1 MIPKI
6 IHYCWFGGGP
16 KPKSVEKYIR
26 SWKKYCSDY
35 EIIEWN
41 EDNFDISSSPLY
53 VKQAYAAKKWAFVSD
68 YARLKVVF
76 ECGGIYFDT
85 DVQVIKNIDTLLQ
98 YDAFFGFENCGV
110 IPRIN
115 LGLGFG
121 AVKNHQLVK
130 KLMSV
135 YETVEFPNPNI
146 TKEIIAAPKLL
157 TDTFRDYGYIMND
170 TTQKQGNDIVF
181 SSEYLCPKKFRNG
194 ITTITNNTL
203 SIHHYDSSWYD
214 KDTRV
219 KQKQKWKKY
228 KLDRIRHF
236 PNRLLIRLLGK
247 NDYDSLKYKL
257 RGKE

>member
-1 MIPKI
+1 
-6 IHYCWFGGGP
+6 
-16 KPKSVEKYIR
+16 
-26 SWKKYCSDY
+26 
-35 EIIEWN
+35 
-41 EDNFDISSSPLY
+41 
-53 VKQAYAAKKWAFVSD
+53 
-68 YARLKVVF
+68 
-76 ECGGIYFDT
+76 
-85 DVQVIKNIDTLLQ
+85 
-98 YDAFFGFENCGV
+98 
-110 IPRIN
+110 
-115 LGLGFG
+115 
-121 AVKNHQLVK
+121 
-130 KLMSV
+130 MSV

-146 TKEIIAAPKLL
+146 TKEIIAAPELL

-181 SSEYLCPKKFRNG
+181 SSEYLCPKNFRNG